1 MYPLIADIFK
11 YGFVIVVYMFIYSVI
26 KLIYLDITDT
36 RRMENSLDGAVAYL
50 KTITLSK
57 DLDFKIFDSY
67 GVKENTLIGRSKKCD
82 IYIKDPFMSKEHTLI
97 YLQEGRFYIKDMGS
111 TNGTFVNGKQLLE
124 KPVKLKDSDKITIG
138 GVDFLFVDTFVP
150 EVKI

>member
-1 MYPLIADIFK
+1 MYTLIADIFK

-36 RRMENSLDGAVAYL
+36 RRMENSLDGAIAYL

-67 GVKENTLIGRSKKCD
+67 GIKENTLIGRSKKCD
-82 IYIKDPFMSKEHTLI
+82 IYVKDPFMSKENTQI
-97 YLQEGRFYIKDMGS
+97 YLHDGKFYIKDLES
-111 TNGTFVNGKQLLE
+111 TNGTFVNGKQLLD
-124 KPVKLKDSDKITIG
+124 KPAKLKDSDKITIG

>member
-1 MYPLIADIFK
+1 MYPVIADIFK

-36 RRMENSLDGAVAYL
+36 RRMENSLDGAVAYI

-67 GVKENTLIGRSKKCD
+67 GIKESTIIGRSKKCD
-82 IYIKDPFMSKEHTLI
+82 IYIKDPFMSKENTHI
-97 YLQEGRFYIKDMGS
+97 YLHEGKFYIKDLGS
-111 TNGTFVNGKQLLE
+111 TNGTFVNGKQLLD
-124 KPVKLKDSDKITIG
+124 KPSRLKDSDKITIG
-138 GVDFLFVDTFVP
+138 GVDFLFVDTFAP
-150 EVKI
+150 EVKL

>member
-1 MYPLIADIFK
+1 MYPVIADIFK

-36 RRMENSLDGAVAYL
+36 RRMENSLDGAVAYI

-67 GVKENTLIGRSKKCD
+67 GIKESTIIGRSKKCD
-82 IYIKDPFMSKEHTLI
+82 IYIKDPFMSKENTEI
-97 YLQEGRFYIKDMGS
+97 YLHEGKFYIKDLGS
-111 TNGTFVNGKQLLE
+111 TNGTFVNGKQLLD
-124 KPVKLKDSDKITIG
+124 KPSRLKDSDKITIG

-150 EVKI
+150 EVKL

>member
-1 MYPLIADIFK
+1 MYTLIADIFK

-36 RRMENSLDGAVAYL
+36 RRMENSLDGAIAYL

-67 GVKENTLIGRSKKCD
+67 GIKENTLIGRSKKCD
-82 IYIKDPFMSKEHTLI
+82 IYVKDPFMSKENTQI
-97 YLQEGRFYIKDMGS
+97 YLHEGKFYIKDLES
-111 TNGTFVNGKQLLE
+111 TNGTFVNGKQLLD
-124 KPVKLKDSDKITIG
+124 KPAKLKDSDKITIG

>member
-1 MYPLIADIFK
+1 MYTLIADIFK

-36 RRMENSLDGAVAYL
+36 RRMENSLDGAIAYL

-67 GVKENTLIGRSKKCD
+67 GIKENTLIGRSKKCD
-82 IYIKDPFMSKEHTLI
+82 IYVKDPFMSKENTQI
-97 YLQEGRFYIKDMGS
+97 YLHEGKFYIKDLES
-111 TNGTFVNGKQLLE
+111 TNGTFVNGKQLLD
-124 KPVKLKDSDKITIG
+124 KPAKLKDSDKLTIG
-138 GVDFLFVDTFVP
+138 GVDFLFVDTFAP
-150 EVKI
+150 EVKL